1 MLRTK
6 MLREVRN
13 YLDSRG
19 YMEVETPILTT
30 IAGGANVRP
39 FETHHN
45 TLDLDMKLRISN
57 ELFLKRCIVGGLDRV
72 YEMGKMFRN
81 EGMDTRHNPEF
92 TNIELYEAFA
102 DSDKMMEIT
111 EQMISQMA
119 QNSLGT
125 MIIEY
130 QGKKFDRRR
139 AGAGARPRGGS
150 GVRRWGRRRRS
161 RCSGRAASRAR
172 PGPPAPAA
180 CRWPRPSPRPARAGR
195 WRPRRCRRWPGRRR

>member
-1 MLRTK
+1 
-6 MLREVRN
+6 
-13 YLDSRG
+13 
-19 YMEVETPILTT
+19 
-30 IAGGANVRP
+30 
-39 FETHHN
+39 
-45 TLDLDMKLRISN
+45 MKLRISN

-119 QNSLGT
+119 QNSLGI

-130 QGKKFDRRR
+130 QGKKLTRSEERRV
-139 AGAGARPRGGS
+139 GKEC
-150 GVRRWGRRRRS
+150 RS
-161 RCSGRAASRAR
+161 R
-172 PGPPAPAA
+172 
-180 CRWPRPSPRPARAGR
+180 WSPYH
-195 WRPRRCRRWPGRRR
+195 

>member
-1 MLRTK
+1 
-6 MLREVRN
+6 
-13 YLDSRG
+13 
-19 YMEVETPILTT
+19 
-30 IAGGANVRP
+30 
-39 FETHHN
+39 
-45 TLDLDMKLRISN
+45 MKLRISN

-125 MIIEY
+125 MIIE
-130 QGKKFDRRR
+130 
-139 AGAGARPRGGS
+139 
-150 GVRRWGRRRRS
+150 
-161 RCSGRAASRAR
+161 
-172 PGPPAPAA
+172 
-180 CRWPRPSPRPARAGR
+180 
-195 WRPRRCRRWPGRRR
+195 